1 MSVCSTCTSSILGAQ
16 ELNTVKVVIRGPF
29 GRQIWIVE
37 PKSEQTGSSKPVKAA
52 RPKPAAPA
60 AARPRIEQRWWPS
73 SVDSIPLVKA

>member
-1 MSVCSTCTSSILGAQ
+1 MSSILGTQ
-16 ELNTVKVVIRGPF
+16 EPNTVKAVIRGPF

-52 RPKPAAPA
+52 RPKPATC